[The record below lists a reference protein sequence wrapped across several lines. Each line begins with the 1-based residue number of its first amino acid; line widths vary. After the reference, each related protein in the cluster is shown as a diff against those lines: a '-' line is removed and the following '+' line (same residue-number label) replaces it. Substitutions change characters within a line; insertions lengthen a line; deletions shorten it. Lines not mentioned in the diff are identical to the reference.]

1 MGFTMQKQ
9 IPPSSVKRLHDGRFR
24 ERRGKVLVFL
34 AVLLPMLLGVL
45 GLVID
50 SSRLMTDA
58 NVVQHAADAGATAAA
73 AALARGENANTAE
86 SIAIECVRSHDGLA
100 GAGVLVEIPPAQG
113 PYAGRSGFAEVR
125 VTLDAP
131 SLFIQVLNGIQR
143 RSVSAR
149 AVAGREAAT
158 AGAAVVVLDPNPP
171 GISLP
176 AITGLTLPALPSTH
190 LGGLEVLGFGKL
202 EVDGAV
208 LVNTEWGGVDENG
221 DPAGKAMLLRA
232 AVTATPL
239 LPLTK
244 LKARDIRVVGG
255 VDNKRN
261 YGPFVSGEDSPLRAN
276 ALPVPDPLASLPVPT
291 TVSDPVNVNP
301 TNRGGVI
308 VAGLPLIGLPTV
320 LQPGVY
326 DYIQIVSGRVTFQ
339 KGIYIIRGKNPLTN
353 IPLQIIGG
361 EVKAEGVMFYI
372 TNSSTYSASSG
383 LPDNGDSNETPPGP
397 TVGTI
402 LPSVVINAGL
412 LGSKYTPLNSPGSP
426 FHNMLIYQR
435 RNDRRILVI
444 ARDTLLS
451 NGEFG
456 GTIYAK
462 WGHLVTAG
470 MGSFESRFVVGSMR
484 FVNVLD
490 CQIKPTTPLPPAY
503 DVFLVQ

>member
-1 MGFTMQKQ
+1 MQKQ
-9 IPPSSVKRLHDGRFR
+9 IPLHSGKLPTKIRCG
-24 ERRGKVLVFL
+24 ERHGKVLVFL
-34 AVLLPMLLGVL
+34 AVLLPMLFGVL

-50 SSRLMTDA
+50 SSRMLTDS
-58 NVVQHAADAGATAAA
+58 NVIQHAADAGATAAA
-73 AALARGENANTAE
+73 AALSRGQNAATAE
-86 SIAIECVRSHDGLA
+86 SIAIDCVRSHDGLA
-100 GAGVLVEIPPAQG
+100 SVGVQVEIPPTQG
-113 PYAGRSGFAEVR
+113 PYAGRSGFAEVL
-125 VTLDAP
+125 VTRHVP
-131 SLFIQVLNGIQR
+131 SLFIQVLNGIQG
-143 RSVSAR
+143 RSVSAY
-149 AVAGREAAT
+149 AVAGREAST
-158 AGAAVVVLDPNPP
+158 AGAAMVILDPSPP

-176 AITGLTLPALPSTH
+176 VIAGLTLPALPSAH
-190 LGGLEVLGFGKL
+190 LGGLEVLGLGKL

-208 LVNTEWGGVDENG
+208 LVNTEWGGEDENG

-232 AVTATPL
+232 AATATPL

-261 YGPFVSGEDSPLRAN
+261 YGNFVSGEDSPLRAN
-276 ALPVPDPLASLPVPT
+276 ALPVPDPLASLPMPT
-291 TVSDPVNVNP
+291 TASDPVNVNP
-301 TNRGGVI
+301 TNRGGVTVVGI
-308 VAGLPLIGLPTV
+308 PLIGLPTI

-326 DYIQIVSGRVTFQ
+326 DYIQVVSGKVTFQ
-339 KGIYIIRGKNPLTN
+339 KGVYIIRGKNPLTN

-361 EVKAEGVMFYI
+361 EVKAEGVLFYI

-383 LPDNGDSNETPPGP
+383 LPDSGDSDQAPPGP
-397 TVGTI
+397 TLGTI
-402 LPSVVINAGL
+402 LPSAVINAGL

-426 FHNMLIYQR
+426 FHGMLIYQR

-451 NGEFG
+451 NGQFG

-462 WGHLVTAG
+462 WGHLVMAG
-470 MGSFESRFVVGSMR
+470 MGSFDSRFVVGSMR

-490 CQIKPTTPLPPAY
+490 CQIEPTNLLPPAE

>member
-1 MGFTMQKQ
+1 MQKQ
-9 IPPSSVKRLHDGRFR
+9 NSRPVLKRRQVGQCR

-34 AVLLPMLLGVL
+34 AVLLPMLFGVL

-58 NVVQHAADAGATAAA
+58 NVIQHAADAGATAAA

-86 SIAIECVRSHDGLA
+86 SIAIECVQAHDGLA
-100 GAGVLVEIPPAQG
+100 NVAVQVDVPPSQG

-125 VTLDAP
+125 VTREVP
-131 SLFIQVLNGIQR
+131 SLFIQVLNGIQGQ
-143 RSVSAR
+143 SVSAR
-149 AVAGREAAT
+149 GVAGREAST
-158 AGAAVVVLDPNPP
+158 AGAAMVVLDPNPP

-176 AITGLTLPALPSTH
+176 AIAGLVLPTLPSLH
-190 LGGLEVLGFGKL
+190 LGGLEVLGLGKL

-221 DPAGKAMLLRA
+221 DPAGEAMLLRA

-261 YGPFVSGEDSPLRAN
+261 YGNFISGEDSPLRAN
-276 ALPVPDPLASLPVPT
+276 ALPVPDPLASLPMPT
-291 TVSDPVNVNP
+291 TASDPVNVNP

-308 VAGLPLIGLPTV
+308 VVGLPLIGLPTI

-326 DYIQIVSGRVTFQ
+326 DYIQVVSGRVTFQ

-372 TNSSTYSASSG
+372 TNSATYSASSG
-383 LPDNGDSNETPPGP
+383 LPDSGDSDETPPGP
-397 TVGTI
+397 TLGTI
-402 LPSVVINAGL
+402 LPSAVINAGL

-426 FHNMLIYQR
+426 FHGMLIFQR

-451 NGEFG
+451 NGQFG

-462 WGHLVTAG
+462 WGHLVMVG
-470 MGSFESRFVVGSMR
+470 MGSFDSRFVVGSMR

-490 CQIKPTTPLPPAY
+490 CQIEPTNLLPPAE